1 MCIMGIYFDE
11 GQRAICFKN
20 KQIEVLYENIIIL
33 STFQLT
39 LVIMGNRFN
48 PPPPHIFLVSFTS

>member
-1 MCIMGIYFDE
+1 LTTYNVLY
-11 GQRAICFKN
+11 ASKN

-33 STFQLT
+33 SNFQLT

-48 PPPPHIFLVSFTS
+48 SRHILVPVTN